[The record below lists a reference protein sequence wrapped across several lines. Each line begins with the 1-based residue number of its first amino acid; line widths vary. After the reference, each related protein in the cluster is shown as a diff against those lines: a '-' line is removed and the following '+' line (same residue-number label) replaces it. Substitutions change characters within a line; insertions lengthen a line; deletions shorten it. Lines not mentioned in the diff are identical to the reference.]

1 MIINVEEYLEQLRAA
16 LRGCDPALIQD
27 ALADAEEHLRNS
39 LESAMSGSTDAME
52 ADALRPIIEKYGTPE
67 EVASA
72 YREMEIRFSPSFAA
86 PRLKQW
92 SSWSQFFAILTDA
105 RAWGS
110 FLYLLLGLL
119 TGCFYGLWT
128 LFGTGLSV
136 ISLPLII
143 GLPVLG
149 VFLLSIRAIALV
161 EGRIVEA
168 LLGVRMPRK
177 PLFVREGSAWKAR
190 FKSLVT
196 DTQTWKS
203 LGYLFLQFPLGS
215 IYSFVIAIL
224 FGISLKC
231 AFYPVWHLV
240 LHRPLVTLSRPY
252 FPPGWLIP
260 LISLAGCLFLPLT
273 LHVAKWVGS
282 FHGRYA
288 KALLVRK

>member
-1 MIINVEEYLEQLRAA
+1 MIMSVEEYLEKLRGA

-39 LESAMSGSTDAME
+39 LESAIPGSTGATE

-72 YREMEIRFSPSFAA
+72 YREMEIRFAPSFAA
-86 PRLKQW
+86 PRLKQRL
-92 SSWSQFFAILTDA
+92 SWSRFFTILTDA

-128 LFGTGLSV
+128 IFGTSLLV
-136 ISLPLII
+136 ITLPLII

-149 VFLLSIRAIALV
+149 MFLLSVRAIALM

-177 PLFVREGSAWKAR
+177 SLFVREGLAWKAR

-215 IYSFVIAIL
+215 IYSVVTASL
-224 FGISLKC
+224 FSISLKC
-231 AFYPVWHLV
+231 ALYPFWHLV
-240 LHRPLVTLSRPY
+240 LHRPLITLSRPY

-260 LISLAGCLFLPLT
+260 LVSLAGCLFLPLT

-288 KALLVRK
+288 KALLVRR

>member
-1 MIINVEEYLEQLRAA
+1 MIMSVEEYLEKLREA
-16 LRGCDPALIQD
+16 LRGCDPAMIQD

-39 LESAMSGSTDAME
+39 LEGVVSGRTATTE

-72 YREMEIRFSPSFAA
+72 YREMEIRFSPSVAA
-86 PRLKQW
+86 PRHKLQ
-92 SSWSQFFAILTDA
+92 SSRSQFFAILTDA

-128 LFGTGLSV
+128 LFGTSLSV
-136 ISLPLII
+136 VSLPLII

-149 VFLLSIRAIALV
+149 VFLLSVRAIALM

-168 LLGVRMPRK
+168 LLGVRMPRR
-177 PLFVREGSAWKAR
+177 PLFLGEGSSWKAR
-190 FKSLVT
+190 FKSLVA

-215 IYSFVIAIL
+215 IYSFVTALL

-231 AFYPVWHLV
+231 ALYPVWNLV
-240 LHRPLVTLSRPY
+240 FHRPLVNLFRPY

-273 LHVAKWVGS
+273 LHVAKRVGS

-288 KALLVRK
+288 KTLLVRR